1 MVLSLQRL
9 DCVEDKH
16 LLAGHLIVLQGGDYN
31 TAQVRRGNVY
41 TQRAQCFMLSCTG
54 LHGALSVSLHS
65 ADSERFDASPET
77 SQHSLPQPQGR
88 RAKCAMPQ
96 QTSENCTAVPKNGLS
111 AQRH

>member
-31 TAQVRRGNVY
+31 TAQVRRGNVL
-41 TQRAQCFMLSCTG
+41 TERAQCFMLSCTLAWWHHKSG

-65 ADSERFDASPET
+65 ADSERFGASPET
-77 SQHSLPQPQGR
+77 
-88 RAKCAMPQ
+88 
-96 QTSENCTAVPKNGLS
+96 VP
-111 AQRH
+111 